1 MSSSSSKQPEP
12 TDYEFPQLWE
22 NYSQLLTS
30 RQRMLQSA
38 MAFYVSADISVKAL
52 YDCEVKL
59 GLPVIDHVPETQQGK
74 NALNRFTSTVS
85 NYTTVLNRFKETYN
99 F

>member
-1 MSSSSSKQPEP
+1 MSTEKKPEP

-22 NYSQLLTS
+22 NYAQLLTQ

-38 MAFYVSADISVKAL
+38 MAFYISCDVSVKAL
-52 YDCEVKL
+52 YDCEIKL
-59 GLPVIDHVPETQQGK
+59 GLPVIHHVPETQQGK
-74 NALNRFTSTVS
+74 IALSRFTSVCT
-85 NYTTVLNRFKETYN
+85 NYTTILNRFKETYH

>member
-1 MSSSSSKQPEP
+1 MSEKQPEP

-22 NYSQLLTS
+22 NYAQLLTQ

-52 YDCEVKL
+52 YDCELKL
-59 GLPVIDHVPETQQGK
+59 GLPFIDHVPETVQGK
-74 NALNRFTSTVS
+74 NALSKFTSVS
-85 NYTTVLNRFKETYN
+85 SAYTTILNRFKDTYN

>member
-1 MSSSSSKQPEP
+1 MSEKKPEP

-22 NYSQLLTS
+22 NYAQLLTS

-52 YDCEVKL
+52 YDCEIKL
-59 GLPVIDHVPETQQGK
+59 GLPVIEHVPETQQGK
-74 NALNRFTSTVS
+74 NALSRFTSVVS
-85 NYTTVLNRFKETYN
+85 SYTTILKRFKETYN

>member
-1 MSSSSSKQPEP
+1 MSEKQPEP

-22 NYSQLLTS
+22 NYSQLLTQ

-38 MAFYVSADISVKAL
+38 MAFYISADISVKAL

-59 GLPVIDHVPETQQGK
+59 GLPVVDHVPETQQGK
-74 NALNRFTSTVS
+74 TALTKFTSTVT
-85 NYTTVLNRFKETYN
+85 NYTTILKRFKETYH